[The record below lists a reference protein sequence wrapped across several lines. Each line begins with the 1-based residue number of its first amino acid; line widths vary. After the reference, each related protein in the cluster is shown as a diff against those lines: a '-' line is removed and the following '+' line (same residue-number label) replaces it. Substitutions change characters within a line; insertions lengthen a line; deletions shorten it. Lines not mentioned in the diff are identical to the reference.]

1 MEGLC
6 RIEGRKNNVG
16 LGWNGKGR
24 KDEDSGIYTYF
35 RSNSTYFEDRKKI
48 YFMSDSSFLD
58 QILLNFIKNTSFDV
72 KYILNQ
78 IFRF

>member
-48 YFMSDSSFLD
+48 YFMSDSTVF
-58 QILLNFIKNTSFDV
+58 
-72 KYILNQ
+72 
-78 IFRF
+78 